1 MNNIDW
7 KKMNEHL
14 YYNTV
19 SSLLLKILQQLMGV
33 EEFCEFRLVGG
44 TALSLQRG
52 HRESVDIDL
61 FTDAAYGSINFD
73 AIDKFLAGSYSYVD
87 TSDRKEVGI
96 GRSYFIGKNKDD
108 CIKLDMY
115 YTDKFIKPILK
126 IDSIRMASIEEII
139 AMKLDV
145 IARGGRKKDFW
156 DIHEL
161 MEEYPLNLMM
171 ALHKERYPYSH
182 NKKQIKNNFTNFSLA
197 DDDFEPICLRH
208 KYWEV
213 IKLDMIDFVKGEYL

>member
-1 MNNIDW
+1 MT
-7 KKMNEHL
+7 EHL

-19 SSLLLKILQQLMGV
+19 SSLLLKTLNHLM
-33 EEFCEFRLVGG
+33 EAKEFFEFRLVGG

-61 FTDAAYGSINFD
+61 FTDTAYGSINFD
-73 AIDKFLAGSYSYVD
+73 AIDQFLKKAYSYVD
-87 TSDRKEVGI
+87 TSDSKEVGM
-96 GRSYFIGKNKDD
+96 GRSYFIGKNKDE
-108 CIKLDMY
+108 CIKLDIY
-115 YTDKFIKPILK
+115 YTDKFIRPLLK
-126 IDSIRMASIEEII
+126 VDSIRMASIEEII

-171 ALHKERYPYSH
+171 ALHKERHPYSH
-182 NKKQIKNNFTNFSLA
+182 NKKQIKKQLTTFSIA
-197 DDDFEPICLRH
+197 DDDFEPVCLRH

-213 IKLDMIDFVKGEYL
+213 IKLDMIDFVKG